1 MKIRFTIF
9 NQADLKVMSAEEF
22 DGNDEVVYGYF
33 EISFGGHAEGEYFDF
48 DIPEELVGGEALNYW
63 FESLLEVLH
72 LFQNEKT
79 NYVAIRVIE
88 YVDRWIEMKKISDRI
103 CLNVVQAENR
113 GKLLRTSQLGDPHYE
128 HPLNTM
134 ENYDSF
140 YQEIIRATTELFE
153 EIRRLNPNLMKTRAV
168 VRISNYLHD
177 LENK

>member
-1 MKIRFTIF
+1 
-9 NQADLKVMSAEEF
+9 MSAEEF
-22 DGNDEVVYGYF
+22 NHSGAGLYGYF
-33 EISFGGHAEGEYFDF
+33 EIRFGGHAEGEYFDF

-134 ENYDSF
+134 EN
-140 YQEIIRATTELFE
+140 
-153 EIRRLNPNLMKTRAV
+153 
-168 VRISNYLHD
+168 
-177 LENK
+177 